1 MSGRRAPAA
10 LAAALLLL
18 GPLVLAPAAYAEEKI
33 VREAVVSRLDATGA
47 VEKTIVSQL
56 LHLGSSGGS
65 DTELRVPKMDELES
79 YRNLSGFRGP
89 SGEGSDYVWR
99 TGDRL
104 DGRALATYT
113 GKLPVDVKVRYF
125 LAGREVSADEMKRE
139 SGDVRIEIEITNVSG
154 TAKSLEHKAVTS
166 PFLTSFVNQYVP
178 IEYVVRAE
186 FPSARWTGVGGE
198 DVKVLA
204 DGDKEVAS
212 ASGILSPP
220 LTGAAKTIVFEGHS
234 DDVLTPRIQIFAM
247 PGLSQDFLD
256 ALQKQYDA
264 LKALYGGV
272 GSVGEN
278 LGAVYDGTVELVN
291 GVEEMLAG
299 VGSNDAS
306 GNPVVDLDA
315 DGLPTTLLGTLGFLS
330 SAMNEQIIPGIGERD
345 PETGRGVIVK
355 DDKGHTTTFL
365 GSLQSQQD
373 TYDDK
378 LIPGMQTL
386 IDGMDQLIDGV
397 SGGAPDLVDG
407 LEDMADGLTELLG
420 SLQTGDPSDPGFV
433 EGLQAINVGITQL
446 LGTLQTNSMV
456 TPGFREGLLQIGG
469 GLTQLLAG
477 LQSNDPLNP
486 GLREGLLGLSAG
498 LSGMQTNLDESFRPG
513 LEGVQ
518 QLVAAIDGLVS
529 DPILDPLIAQLSGT
543 VAALLA
549 GLGDAT
555 DPPTDTTIIGGVE
568 LMSAGVT
575 QMLAGLGNSANPP
588 DQVTIIGAVETMMG
602 GVTQLIAGLG
612 NTANPPDQV
621 TVIGALES
629 MQVGLGQLE
638 AGLGDIA
645 DPPNQTTIIGVLKL
659 VAGGLSQAAPGAGTL
674 VDSVLDALGQMRNG
688 LTNPQFTK
696 KQDALDGQ
704 TPKEYFTDCPA
715 CFDPDD
721 PKFDPATANPKF
733 QPSFLEVFEL
743 FSEGITDALPQLDS
757 FDEDAPGL
765 VDGLEQVADG
775 IDTLAS
781 KLHSGDVDDPGLV
794 DALGLVRGG
803 LQQVNQGIF
812 ALNELGIRTMRGQIG
827 DEGDAI
833 GRDLTSLGEKRSDAK
848 HTSALGADA
857 EAASLTY
864 VFDLPAQTTAAN
876 DNARRGA
883 VGALALAGTVLLTR
897 RMRRFDL

>member
-1 MSGRRAPAA
+1 MKPRRAI
-10 LAAALLLL
+10 AAAAAGMLL
-18 GPLVLAPAAYAEEKI
+18 GPLALAPAAFAEEKI
-33 VREAVVSRLDATGA
+33 VREAVLSTLDATGA
-47 VEKTIVSQL
+47 VEQTTVAQL
-56 LHLGSSGGS
+56 LHLASSGGS
-65 DTELRVPKMDELES
+65 TTELRVPKAADLES

-89 SGEGSDYVWR
+89 SGEDSNYVWR

-104 DGRALATYT
+104 DGRALAAYS

-125 LAGREVSADEMKRE
+125 LDGRETNAAEIKRE
-139 SGDVRIEIEITNVSG
+139 SGDVKIEIELTNVSG
-154 TAKSLEHKAVTS
+154 SPKSLTHKAVTS
-166 PFLTSFVNQYVP
+166 PFLTSVVNQYVP

-186 FPSARWTGVGGE
+186 FPSARWSRIGGE

-204 DGDKEVAS
+204 DGDKEIAS

-220 LTGAAKTIVFEGHS
+220 LTDATKTITFEAHS

-264 LKALYGGV
+264 LHALYGGV
-272 GSVGEN
+272 GTIGEN

-291 GVEEMLAG
+291 GVEEMLGG
-299 VGSNDAS
+299 VGENDAS
-306 GNPVVDLDA
+306 GDPVVDLGS

-330 SAMNEQIIPGIGERD
+330 QAMNEQIIPGIGKRD
-345 PETGRGVIVK
+345 TKTGEGVIVK
-355 DDKGHTTTFL
+355 DEKGHATTFL

-397 SGGAPDLVDG
+397 SGGAPDLVEG
-407 LEDMADGLTELLG
+407 LEDMGDGLAQLLG

-433 EGLQAINVGITQL
+433 EGLQAISGGITTL
-446 LGTLQTNSMV
+446 LGNLQTNSMV
-456 TPGFREGLLQIGG
+456 TPGFREGLLQLSG
-469 GLTQLLAG
+469 GLTGLLAG

-486 GLREGLLGLSAG
+486 GVREGLLGLSAG
-498 LSGMQTNLDESFRPG
+498 LTALTTNLDTNFKAG
-513 LEGVQ
+513 LIGVQ

-529 DPILDPLIAQLSGT
+529 DPVLDPLIAQLDAT
-543 VAALLA
+543 VDLLVA
-549 GLGDAT
+549 GLGDAAN
-555 DPPTDTTIIGGVE
+555 PPDQITVIGAVE
-568 LMSAGVT
+568 SMSAGVT
-575 QMLAGLGNSANPP
+575 QLLAGLGNSANPP
-588 DQVTIIGAVETMMG
+588 DQVTIIGAVESMMG
-602 GVTQLIAGLG
+602 GVTQLLAGLG

-621 TVIGALES
+621 TIIGALES
-629 MQVGLGQLE
+629 MKLGLSQLQ
-638 AGLGDIA
+638 AGLGDVG
-645 DPPNQTTIIGVLKL
+645 DPPNQTTIIGVLEL
-659 VAGGLSQAAPGAGTL
+659 VLDGLDQAAPGAGTL

-688 LTNPQFTK
+688 LTNPQFEK
-696 KQDALDGQ
+696 EQKALDGK
-704 TPKEYFTDCPA
+704 TPKEYFKDCPA

-721 PKFDPATANPKF
+721 EKFDPATADPKF

-757 FDEDAPGL
+757 FDDKAPGL

-781 KLHSGDVDDPGLV
+781 KLHTGDVDDPGLV

-833 GRDLTSLGEKRSDAK
+833 GRDRAALAEKRSDAK

-857 EAASLTY
+857 EVASLTY

-883 VGALALAGTVLLTR
+883 LGALALAGTVLLTR

>member
-1 MSGRRAPAA
+1 VIRRRA
-10 LAAALLLL
+10 LAATAAAMLL
-18 GPLVLAPAAYAEEKI
+18 GPLVLAPAAFAEEKI
-33 VREAVVSRLDATGA
+33 VREAVLSTLDASGA
-47 VEKTIVSQL
+47 VERTIVSQL

-65 DTELRVPKMDELES
+65 TTELRVPKVGELES

-89 SGEGSDYVWR
+89 SGEGDDYIWR

-104 DGRALATYT
+104 DGRALATSYT
-113 GKLPVDVKVRYF
+113 GKLPIDVKVRYF
-125 LAGREVSADEMKRE
+125 LDDREISADEIRRE
-139 SGDVRIEIEITNVSG
+139 SGDVRIEVDLTNVSG
-154 TAKSLEHKAVTS
+154 SPKSLEHKAVTS
-166 PFLTSFVNQYVP
+166 PFLTSVVNQYVP
-178 IEYVVRAE
+178 FEYVVRAE
-186 FPSARWTGVGGE
+186 FPSARWTRIGGE
-198 DVKVLA
+198 DIKVLA
-204 DGDKEVAS
+204 DGDKEIAS
-212 ASGILSPP
+212 SSGILSPP
-220 LTGAAKTIVFEGHS
+220 LTDATKTVAFEAHS
-234 DDVLTPRIQIFAM
+234 EDVLTPRIQIFAM

-256 ALQKQYDA
+256 ALDKQYDA
-264 LKALYGGV
+264 LQALYGGV
-272 GSVGEN
+272 GSIGEN

-299 VGSNDAS
+299 VGENDAS
-306 GNPVVDLDA
+306 GKPVVDLGA

-330 SAMNEQIIPGIGERD
+330 GAMNEQIIPGIGERD

-355 DDKGHTTTFL
+355 DEKGHATTFL
-365 GSLQSQQD
+365 GSLQGQQD

-386 IDGMDQLIDGV
+386 IDGMDQLIEGV
-397 SGGAPDLVDG
+397 SGGAPDLVEG
-407 LEDMADGLTELLG
+407 LEDMADGLAELLG

-433 EGLQAINVGITQL
+433 EGLQAINAGITQL
-446 LGTLQTNSMV
+446 LGKLQTNSMV
-456 TPGFREGLLQIGG
+456 TPGFREGLLQISG
-469 GLTQLLAG
+469 GLTQLLTG
-477 LQSNDPLNP
+477 LQSNDPTDP
-486 GLREGLLGLSAG
+486 GLREGLLGLAAG
-498 LSGMQTNLDESFRPG
+498 LSDLTTNLDASFRPG

-518 QLVAAIDGLVS
+518 QLVAGIDTLVS
-529 DPILDPLIAQLSGT
+529 DPLVDPLIAQLSGT

-549 GLGDAT
+549 GLGDAA
-555 DPPTDTTIIGGVE
+555 DAPTDTTIIGGVE
-568 LMSAGVT
+568 LMSAGVA
-575 QMLAGLGNSANPP
+575 QLLGGLGNSANPP
-588 DQVTIIGAVETMMG
+588 DLVTIIGAVETMMG
-602 GVTQLIAGLG
+602 GVTQLIVGLG

-629 MQVGLGQLE
+629 MKVGLGQLE
-638 AGLGDIA
+638 AGLGDVN
-645 DPPNQTTIIGVLKL
+645 DPANETTIIGVLKL
-659 VAGGLSQAAPGAGTL
+659 IAGGLGQAAPGAGTL
-674 VDSVLDALGQMRNG
+674 VDSVLDALGQMRGG
-688 LTNPQFTK
+688 LTNPEFEEEQK
-696 KQDALDGQ
+696 ALDGM
-704 TPKEYFTDCPA
+704 TPKEYFKDCPA

-721 PKFDPATANPKF
+721 PKFDPATADPKF

-781 KLHSGDVDDPGLV
+781 KLHTGDVDDPGLV

-833 GRDLTSLGEKRSDAK
+833 GRDHASLAEKRADAK

-857 EAASLTY
+857 EQTSLTY
-864 VFDLPAQTTAAN
+864 VFDLPAQTTASN